1 MEPSHLERH
10 QSPSRTALTVAMLDQ
25 RGQLLRA
32 ALGFAGLSR
41 PPYDRALWRFARRLL
56 GWHRKDCGRHG
67 APRLRPPTHPLRR
80 ARRASNLLH
89 DRDGAL
95 AHERGGH
102 WVGAHAV
109 ARDTA
114 GGVGGAEEARGGQV
128 MMVSIEEEG
137 RASFERRLLG
147 NYDLDATQFRRIGFF
162 FLVHHHIDIK
172 VIALVVKSETD
183 VDRGVGGS

>member
-56 GWHRKDCGRHG
+56 GWHRKDCRRHG

-80 ARRASNLLH
+80 ARLASNLLH

-114 GGVGGAEEARGGQV
+114 GGVGGAEEARGG
-128 MMVSIEEEG
+128 
-137 RASFERRLLG
+137 RL
-147 NYDLDATQFRRIGFF
+147 GFL

-172 VIALVVKSETD
+172 LIALVVKSETD